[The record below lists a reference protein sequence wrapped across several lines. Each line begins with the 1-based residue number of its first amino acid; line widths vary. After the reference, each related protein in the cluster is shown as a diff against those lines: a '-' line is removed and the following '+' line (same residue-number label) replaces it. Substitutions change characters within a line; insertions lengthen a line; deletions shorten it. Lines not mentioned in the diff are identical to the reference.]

1 MRHAWTIAAKD
12 LRRRMRDRTAILVAV
27 VLPFGLAWIFSLT
40 LGDVETAGFHA
51 TYAVVDADGGG
62 QLPSDFRGVLQ
73 GLDFV
78 TLRDARNAS
87 TAETLAK
94 DGDIDAAFIFP
105 SGFTAQVQSGRG
117 GEIRVLGSPDS
128 SIASLVAVSLA
139 RSYGSNL
146 NAIGLSVAMV
156 AGPGGAAV
164 DPALVQ
170 RAQAVPAA
178 ALIRTASAADQATS
192 QSTFFAIGMAVFFL
206 FFAVE
211 FGVRGLLEER
221 EGGTLSRL
229 LVAPVSPGSVIG
241 GKALASFTLG
251 LTSTVLLVLASTWLL
266 ERAVGRP
273 ARRRA
278 AGPRRRVGRRGGHG
292 ARGDAR

>member
-73 GLDFV
+73 SLDFV

-105 SGFTAQVQSGRG
+105 AGFTRRCSRA
-117 GEIRVLGSPDS
+117 E
-128 SIASLVAVSLA
+128 AA
-139 RSYGSNL
+139 RSACS
-146 NAIGLSVAMV
+146 APPTRASRRWWRSRS
-156 AGPGGAAV
+156 
-164 DPALVQ
+164 PA
-170 RAQAVPAA
+170 
-178 ALIRTASAADQATS
+178 RTART
-192 QSTFFAIGMAVFFL
+192 
-206 FFAVE
+206 
-211 FGVRGLLEER
+211 
-221 EGGTLSRL
+221 
-229 LVAPVSPGSVIG
+229 
-241 GKALASFTLG
+241 
-251 LTSTVLLVLASTWLL
+251 
-266 ERAVGRP
+266 
-273 ARRRA
+273 
-278 AGPRRRVGRRGGHG
+278 
-292 ARGDAR
+292 

>member
-1 MRHAWTIAAKD
+1 MRHARTIAAKD

-27 VLPFGLAWIFSLT
+27 ILPFGLAWIFSLT

-78 TLRDARNAS
+78 TLRDTRNAS

-105 SGFTAQVQSGRG
+105 AGFTAQVQSGQG

-128 SIASLVAVSLA
+128 SIASLVAVSIA

-164 DPALVQ
+164 DPGVGAA
-170 RAQAVPAA
+170 RA
-178 ALIRTASAADQATS
+178 
-192 QSTFFAIGMAVFFL
+192 
-206 FFAVE
+206 
-211 FGVRGLLEER
+211 
-221 EGGTLSRL
+221 
-229 LVAPVSPGSVIG
+229 
-241 GKALASFTLG
+241 
-251 LTSTVLLVLASTWLL
+251 
-266 ERAVGRP
+266 GRS
-273 ARRRA
+273 RRRSH
-278 AGPRRRVGRRGGHG
+278 PNHVS
-292 ARGDAR
+292 